1 MAYSKLNINFNLTRR
16 LPVILQTETS
26 ECGLACIT
34 MIANYWGCDY
44 NLLDIRRRFLLS
56 YRGTTLKDLVTI
68 AEDLQFTSRPV
79 RIELEQLHHLKCP
92 CILHWNFNHFVVLK
106 KANRRYLIIHDP
118 GVGNCKISFGKCS
131 HHFTGIALE
140 LMPKHSFKEEKSRI
154 KVSFSSVMGKITG
167 LKKGLLQ
174 LVLLGIML
182 QFCTLMGPLYL
193 QWIVDEAI
201 VTADRNLIMVLG
213 IGFLLLVFLRTAI
226 EAIRSWLTTI
236 LSTQLNFQWAGNV
249 FSHVLKLPLAW
260 FQRRHLGD
268 ITSRFNSIQE
278 IQDGL
283 TTKVV
288 TGILDGL
295 LVISTL
301 LMMFLY
307 SARLAIIS
315 FFAILL
321 YAGLRWLAFKKQRYA
336 TSEFIINRANQ
347 ESYFLESMRGIQSI
361 RLYGN
366 AEYRHIGWINLL
378 AKEFNANLILERLSI
393 SFQAA
398 NTLLF
403 NAERIIIIW
412 LAALFILNNEFSVG
426 MLLAFMSYKE
436 QLSERIVSLID
447 NLCTIAMLK
456 LHVERLA
463 DVVFSPPEKH
473 PPYPETFHYD
483 IHKLTT
489 QIELR
494 NVCFRYSTYEPF
506 ILENI
511 NLTIPANQS
520 IAITGP
526 SGCGKTTLLKLLLGL
541 LTPTAGVI
549 LIGNVPLTRLNV
561 TSLRTIIGSV
571 MQDDHLF
578 SGSIADNICFFA
590 AEPDRERIESCA
602 AMAVI
607 HDEILAMSMGYNTLI
622 GDIGSGLS
630 GGQKQRIL
638 LARAL
643 YRQPKIL
650 ALDEAT
656 SHLDTGNEQAVNRII
671 SKFNLTKLIVAH
683 RKETIMMANRVL
695 TIEKANIISD
705 YYNERAS

>member
-1 MAYSKLNINFNLTRR
+1 M
-16 LPVILQTETS
+16 
-26 ECGLACIT
+26 
-34 MIANYWGCDY
+34 
-44 NLLDIRRRFLLS
+44 
-56 YRGTTLKDLVTI
+56 
-68 AEDLQFTSRPV
+68 
-79 RIELEQLHHLKCP
+79 
-92 CILHWNFNHFVVLK
+92 
-106 KANRRYLIIHDP
+106 
-118 GVGNCKISFGKCS
+118 GN
-131 HHFTGIALE
+131 
-140 LMPKHSFKEEKSRI
+140 
-154 KVSFSSVMGKITG
+154 ITG

-174 LVLLGIML
+174 LVLLGILL
-182 QFCTLMGPLYL
+182 QFCTLIGPLYL

-201 VTADRNLIMVLG
+201 VTADRNLITVLG

-249 FSHVLKLPLAW
+249 FSHVLKLPLEW

-283 TTKVV
+283 TTKIV

-295 LVISTL
+295 LVISTF

-307 SARLAIIS
+307 STGLTIIS
-315 FFAILL
+315 FLAILL

-336 TSEFIINRANQ
+336 ASEFIINRANQ
-347 ESYFLESMRGIQSI
+347 ESFFLESMRGIQSI

-366 AEYRHIGWINLL
+366 EGYRHIGWINLL

-412 LAALFILNNEFSVG
+412 LAASLILNNEFSVG

-463 DVVFSPPEKH
+463 DVVFSPPEKNLSS
-473 PPYPETFHYD
+473 PEAFHYD
-483 IHKLTT
+483 INILTT

-494 NVCFRYSTYEPF
+494 NVYFRYSDYEPF

-520 IAITGP
+520 VAITGP

-541 LTPTAGVI
+541 LTPTAGEI
-549 LIGNVPLTRLNV
+549 LIGNIPLTRLNL
-561 TSLRTIIGSV
+561 TSFRTIIGSV
-571 MQDDHLF
+571 MQDDLLF
-578 SGSIADNICFFA
+578 SGSVADNICFYS
-590 AEPDRERIESCA
+590 AEPDQERIESCA

-607 HDEILAMSMGYNTLI
+607 HDEILAMPMGYNTLI

-630 GGQKQRIL
+630 GGQKQRVL

-656 SHLDTGNEQAVNRII
+656 SHLDTRNEQAVNSII
-671 SKFNLTKLIVAH
+671 SKFNLTRLIVAH
-683 RKETIMMANRVL
+683 RKETIMMADRVL
-695 TIEKANIISD
+695 RIEKANIISD
-705 YYNERAS
+705 YYNHSTNQQQ